1 MNNKPVLLKCESLN
15 ILIIGGGHI
24 GFRKASGFVDKCA
37 SLTILSPELCIE
49 FKPLVDKNKINHIPM
64 TYDAFYKQN
73 SPLLM
78 SMHLIYACTDQPIV
92 NAKISDDCKRFGKL
106 VNRTD
111 QYELGDF
118 SDMLYQDHETHL
130 IAVSSKGS
138 PWGSKILMNYLIQN
152 LPETLIRKLSLLKKG
167 RRQFRAKGLKFDEI
181 NKMPIE
187 QLERI
192 LKDEN
197 H

>member
-1 MNNKPVLLKCESLN
+1 MNNKPVLLNCESLN
-15 ILIIGGGHI
+15 ILIIGGGQI
-24 GFRKASGFVDKCA
+24 GFRKASAYVDKCA
-37 SLTILSPELCIE
+37 TLTVLSPELCIE
-49 FKPLVDKNKINHIPM
+49 FTELVDKNKINYMPM
-64 TYDAFYKQN
+64 TYDDFCKQN
-73 SPLLM
+73 NTLLI
-78 SMHLIYACTDQPIV
+78 STHLIYACTNHPSV
-92 NAKISDDCKRFGKL
+92 NTKISEDGKRLGKL

-111 QYELGDF
+111 QHELSNF
-118 SDMLYQDHETHL
+118 SDMLYQDQKTHL

-138 PWGSKILMNYLIQN
+138 PWGSKILINYIIQN
-152 LPETLIRKLSLLKKG
+152 LPESLIQRLALLKRG
-167 RRQFRAKGLKFDEI
+167 RKKLHAQGLKFDEI